1 MQSINFKGAIHDLIG
16 ELFFVKDGYTVGEK
30 IEHLRK
36 QLPAK
41 RFYESTD
48 EEIFS
53 ALEKT
58 VKTDYYTDGEE

>member
-1 MQSINFKGAIHDLIG
+1 MSINFKGAIHDLIG
-16 ELFFVKDGYTVGEK
+16 DFLSIKDGYTVGEK

-41 RFYESTD
+41 KFYDSTD

-53 ALEKT
+53 TLEKT
-58 VKTDYYTDGEE
+58 IKTDYYTDNEE